1 MASRKENALKV
12 SERKQIKTRR
22 MVFGC
27 LTKMQM
33 LDEKITSVTVA
44 EALNISRTT
53 ASKYIKEFAKT

>member
-53 ASKYIKEFAKT
+53 ASKYIKEFAKP